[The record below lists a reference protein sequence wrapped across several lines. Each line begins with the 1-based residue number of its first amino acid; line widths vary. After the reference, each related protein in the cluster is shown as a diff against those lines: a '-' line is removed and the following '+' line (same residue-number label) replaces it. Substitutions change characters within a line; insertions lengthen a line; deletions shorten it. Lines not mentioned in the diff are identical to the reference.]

1 MPNINQRNSKL
12 EDVQLPDAV
21 ERYLQ
26 HQMSQ
31 EERLQFEALRTSNP
45 EIDQFVVEHSLF
57 LNQLNEFGENKAFRA
72 SLNQIHSNLLDAGTI
87 KPVVPRAKLVEQFK
101 RYRRVW
107 AVAASIAGI
116 IAITVSGLVAY
127 FTPNNTQA
135 YEQLRRDMS
144 KIKAQTT
151 LLTNEVRNT
160 KDSSKV
166 VVRVPTNETYKF
178 GGTGFLIDAKGY
190 LVTNAHVIKD
200 AKTIIVQSKGQEF
213 KATLVRT
220 DAERDLAILKIDDE
234 DFKPFASLPYGFK
247 KTGTD
252 LGEQIFT
259 LGFPRD
265 EIVYGEGYM
274 SASTGYNGDT
284 MSCQIAVAANPG
296 NSGGP
301 VFNKNGEVVGIL
313 STRQLQAQGF
323 VFAVTAKNLFKSL
336 EELKKDTAYQ
346 NIKMNSLSSIKGME
360 RPQQIKKIE
369 DCVFMV
375 KTYQ

>member
-1 MPNINQRNSKL
+1 MM
-12 EDVQLPDAV
+12 EDIQLSEAV
-21 ERYLQ
+21 ERFLQ
-26 HQMSQ
+26 GQMDA
-31 EERLQFEALRTSNP
+31 EELSRFEQLRKSNP
-45 EIDQFVVEHSLF
+45 EVDQFVVEHSIF
-57 LNQLNEFGENKAFRA
+57 LSQLNEFGERKHFRS
-72 SLNQIHSNLLDAGTI
+72 SLEEIHDNLLGNGTI
-87 KPVVPRAKLVEQFK
+87 KTFVPKTKVVDLFRK
-101 RYRRVW
+101 YRRVW

-127 FTPNNTQA
+127 FTPNLTKPQL
-135 YEQLRRDMS
+135 EQLSRKVNILEKQQND
-144 KIKAQTT
+144 
-151 LLTNEVRNT
+151 LTNEVR
-160 KDSSKV
+160 DSSKV
-166 VVRVPTNETYKF
+166 TSRVPVNETFKF

-190 LVTNAHVIKD
+190 LVTNAHVIKG
-200 AKTIIVQSKGQEF
+200 AKTIIVQSHGQEF
-213 KATLVRT
+213 KASIVKI
-220 DAERDLAILKIDDE
+220 DAERDLAILKIDDNE
-234 DFKPFASLPYGFK
+234 FKPFASLPYGFK
-247 KTGTD
+247 KTGAD

-323 VFAVTAKNLFKSL
+323 VFAVTAKNIFKSL
-336 EELKKDTAYQ
+336 DELKKDTTYQ
-346 NIKMNSLSSIKGME
+346 NIKINTLSSVKGME

-369 DCVFMV
+369 DCVFLV

>member
-1 MPNINQRNSKL
+1 M
-12 EDVQLPDAV
+12 EDIQLPETV
-21 ERYLQ
+21 ERYLLG
-26 HQMSQ
+26 QMDA
-31 EERLQFEALRTSNP
+31 EELARFDQLRKTNP
-45 EIDQFVVEHSLF
+45 EVDQFVVEQTLF
-57 LNQLNEFGENKAFRA
+57 LQQLNSFGERKALRT
-72 SLNQIHSNLLDAGTI
+72 SLQDIHANLMDTGAI
-87 KPVVPRAKLVEQFK
+87 KTMAPKAKVVDMFK
-101 RYRRVW
+101 KYRRVW

-127 FTPNNTQA
+127 FTPNTKPQL
-135 YEQLRRDMS
+135 EQLSREVSSLR
-144 KIKAQTT
+144 AQTKI
-151 LLTNEVRNT
+151 LTNEVR
-160 KDSSKV
+160 DSSKAV
-166 VVRVPTNETYKF
+166 SRVPENETFKF

-190 LVTNAHVIKD
+190 LITNAHVIKG

-213 KATLVRT
+213 KAKLIKE
-220 DAERDLAILKIDDE
+220 DQERDLAILKIDDNE
-234 DFKPFASLPYGFK
+234 FKSFVSLPYGFK
-247 KTGTD
+247 KTGAD
-252 LGEQIFT
+252 KGEQIFT

-265 EIVYGEGYM
+265 EIVYGEGYL

-323 VFAVTAKNLFKSL
+323 VFAVTAKNIFRSL

-346 NIKMNSLSSIKGME
+346 NVKISTLSSVKGME

-369 DCVFMV
+369 DCVFLV

>member
-1 MPNINQRNSKL
+1 M
-12 EDVQLPDAV
+12 EDIQLSDAV
-21 ERYLQ
+21 ERFLQ
-26 HQMSQ
+26 GQMSS
-31 EERLQFEALRTSNP
+31 EELTEFEQLRASNP
-45 EIDQFVVEHSLF
+45 EVDQFVAAHGIF
-57 LNQLNEFGENKAFRA
+57 LSQLNEFGDRKQFDS
-72 SLNQIHSNLLDAGTI
+72 SLQDIHTRLLDAGTI
-87 KPVVPRAKLVEQFK
+87 KPQAPKAKVLDLFK

-127 FTPNNTQA
+127 FTPNATPQQL
-135 YEQLRRDMS
+135 EQLSREVS
-144 KIKAQTT
+144 NLKKQTK
-151 LLTNEVRNT
+151 LLTNEVRDST
-160 KDSSKV
+160 KMP
-166 VVRVPTNETYKF
+166 RVPQNEIYKL

-190 LVTNAHVIKD
+190 LVTNAHVVKD
-200 AKTIIVQSKGQEF
+200 AKTIIVQSKGQEYT
-213 KATLVRT
+213 AVLVRA
-220 DAERDLAILKIDDE
+220 DAARDIAILKIDDE
-234 DFKPFASLPYGFK
+234 DFKPFTSLPYGFK
-247 KTGTD
+247 KNGAD

-301 VFNKNGEVVGIL
+301 VFNRNGEVVGIL

-323 VFAVTAKNLFKSL
+323 VFAVTSKNILRSL
-336 EELKKDTAYQ
+336 EDLKKDTAYQ
-346 NIKMNSLSSIKGME
+346 NIKISTLSAVKGME

-369 DCVFMV
+369 DCVFLV

>member
-1 MPNINQRNSKL
+1 MI
-12 EDVQLPDAV
+12 EDIQLSDAV
-21 ERYLQ
+21 ERFLQ
-26 HQMSQ
+26 GQMDA
-31 EERLQFEALRTSNP
+31 EELSRFEQLRKSNP
-45 EIDQFVVEHSLF
+45 ELDQFVVEHSIF
-57 LNQLNEFGENKAFRA
+57 LNQLNEFGDRKQFRSA
-72 SLNQIHSNLLDAGTI
+72 LQEIHHNLLDSGTI
-87 KPVVPRAKLVEQFK
+87 KPRASKAKVVDIVRK
-101 RYRRVW
+101 YRRVW
-107 AVAASIAGI
+107 AVAASIASI

-127 FTPNNTQA
+127 FTPNFTKPQI
-135 YEQLRRDMS
+135 EQLSR
-144 KIKAQTT
+144 KVNILEIQQNA
-151 LLTNEVRNT
+151 LTHEVRDST
-160 KDSSKV
+160 KITT
-166 VVRVPTNETYKF
+166 RVPVNETFKF

-200 AKTIIVQSKGQEF
+200 AKTILVQNRGQEF
-213 KATLVRT
+213 KALIVKIDT
-220 DAERDLAILKIDDE
+220 ERDLAILKIE
-234 DFKPFASLPYGFK
+234 DPEFKPFASLPYGFK
-247 KTGTD
+247 KTGAD

-323 VFAVTAKNLFKSL
+323 VFAVTAKNIFKSL
-336 EELKKDTAYQ
+336 DELKKDTTYQ
-346 NIKMNSLSSIKGME
+346 NIRINTLSSVKGME
-360 RPQQIKKIE
+360 RPLQIKKIE
-369 DCVFMV
+369 DCVFLV

>member
-1 MPNINQRNSKL
+1 M
-12 EDVQLPDAV
+12 EDIQLSDTV
-21 ERYLQ
+21 ERFLQ
-26 HQMSQ
+26 GQMNQ
-31 EERLQFEALRTSNP
+31 EELSHFEQIRKSNP
-45 EIDQFVVEHSLF
+45 EVDQFVVEHSLF
-57 LNQLNEFGENKAFRA
+57 LARLNEFGDRKEFC
-72 SLNQIHSNLLDAGTI
+72 STLQEIHNNLLDAGTI
-87 KPVVPRAKLVEQFK
+87 KPQAPKARVVDLFK
-101 RYRRVW
+101 KYRRVW

-127 FTPNNTQA
+127 FTPNTKPQI
-135 YEQLRRDMS
+135 EQLSREVSNLKKQQNALSNEFKNDT
-144 KIKAQTT
+144 KIET
-151 LLTNEVRNT
+151 
-160 KDSSKV
+160 
-166 VVRVPTNETYKF
+166 RVPQNETYKF

-190 LVTNAHVIKD
+190 LVTNAHVVKD
-200 AKTIIVQSKGQEF
+200 AKTIIVQNKGQEF
-213 KATLVRT
+213 RAILVRS
-220 DAERDLAILKIDDE
+220 DAARDLAILKIDDE
-234 DFKPFASLPYGFK
+234 DFKPFTNLPYGFK
-247 KTGTD
+247 KTGAD

-323 VFAVTAKNLFKSL
+323 VFAVTSKNIFKSL
-336 EELKKDTAYQ
+336 EDLKKDTTYQ
-346 NIKMNSLSSIKGME
+346 NIKINMLSSVKGME

-369 DCVFMV
+369 DCVFLV

>member
-1 MPNINQRNSKL
+1 M
-12 EDVQLPDAV
+12 EDIQLSDAV

-26 HQMSQ
+26 GEMNQDELAS
-31 EERLQFEALRTSNP
+31 FEQLRKSNP
-45 EIDQFVVEHSLF
+45 GVDQYVVEHSLF
-57 LNQLNEFGENKAFRA
+57 LTQLNQFGERKQFRSA
-72 SLNQIHSNLLDAGTI
+72 LMEIHNNLLDNGSI
-87 KPVVPRAKLVEQFK
+87 KPQASKAKVVDLFK
-101 RYRRVW
+101 KYRRVW

-127 FTPNNTQA
+127 FTPNSIPQI
-135 YEQLRRDMS
+135 EQLNR
-144 KIKAQTT
+144 KISILEKKTNV
-151 LLTNEVRNT
+151 LTEAVR
-160 KDSSKV
+160 DSSSARIT
-166 VVRVPTNETYKF
+166 RVPQNETYKF
-178 GGTGFLIDAKGY
+178 GGTGFLIDTKGY
-190 LVTNAHVIKD
+190 LVTNAHVVKD
-200 AKTIIVQSKGQEF
+200 AKTIIVQNKGQEY
-213 KATLVRT
+213 KASMVRI

-234 DFKPFASLPYGFK
+234 DFKPVANLPYGFK
-247 KTGTD
+247 KTGAD

-274 SASTGYNGDT
+274 SANTGYNGDT

-313 STRQLQAQGF
+313 STRQIQAQGF
-323 VFAVTAKNLFKSL
+323 VFAVTAKNIFKSL
-336 EELKKDTAYQ
+336 DDLKKDTTYQ
-346 NIKMNSLSSIKGME
+346 NIKINTVSSVKGME

-369 DCVFMV
+369 DCVFLV

>member
-1 MPNINQRNSKL
+1 M
-12 EDVQLPDAV
+12 EDIQLPDAV
-21 ERYLQ
+21 ERYMQ
-26 HQMSQ
+26 GQMNP
-31 EERLQFEALRTSNP
+31 EELAQFEQLRKSNP

-57 LNQLNEFGENKAFRA
+57 LTQLNEFGDRKQFR
-72 SLNQIHSNLLDAGTI
+72 SGLREIHNNLLDTGAI
-87 KPVVPRAKLVEQFK
+87 KPQVPKAKVVDLFK
-101 RYRRVW
+101 KYRRVW

-116 IAITVSGLVAY
+116 IAITISGLVAY
-127 FTPNNTQA
+127 FTPNTTPQI
-135 YEQLRRDMS
+135 EQLRLEVS
-144 KIKAQTT
+144 KLNTQTK
-151 LLTNEVRNT
+151 LLTKEFR
-160 KDSSKV
+160 DSSTKIT
-166 VVRVPTNETYKF
+166 RVPQNEIYKF

-200 AKTIIVQSKGQEF
+200 AKTIIVQSKGQEY
-213 KATLVRT
+213 KAVLVRA
-220 DAERDLAILKIDDE
+220 DAERDLAILKIEDN

-247 KTGTD
+247 KTGAD

-274 SASTGYNGDT
+274 SASTGFNGDT

-323 VFAVTAKNLFKSL
+323 VFAVTAKNIFKSL
-336 EELKKDTAYQ
+336 DDLKKDTTYQ
-346 NIKMNSLSSIKGME
+346 NIKINTGSSVKGME

-369 DCVFMV
+369 DCVFLV

>member
-1 MPNINQRNSKL
+1 M
-12 EDVQLPDAV
+12 EDIQLPDAV

-26 HQMSQ
+26 GQMTG
-31 EERLQFEALRTSNP
+31 EERAQFELLRKSNP

-57 LNQLNEFGENKAFRA
+57 LTQLNEFGERKQFRSA
-72 SLNQIHSNLLDAGTI
+72 LHEIHNNLLDTGII
-87 KPVVPRAKLVEQFK
+87 KPQVSKAKVVDLFK
-101 RYRRVW
+101 KYRRVW

-127 FTPNNTQA
+127 FTPNSIPQI
-135 YEQLRRDMS
+135 EQLRREVS
-144 KIKAQTT
+144 VLKKQQNA
-151 LLTNEVRNT
+151 LSNEFKDT
-160 KDSSKV
+160 KV
-166 VVRVPTNETYKF
+166 ATRVPVGEAYKF

-200 AKTIIVQSKGQEF
+200 AKTIIVQNKGQEY
-213 KATLVRT
+213 KATLVRS

-234 DFKPFASLPYGFK
+234 DFKPFTSLPYGFK
-247 KTGTD
+247 KTGAD

-313 STRQLQAQGF
+313 STRQIQAQGF
-323 VFAVTAKNLFKSL
+323 VFAVTAKNIFKSL
-336 EELKKDTAYQ
+336 DDLKKDTTYQ
-346 NIKMNSLSSIKGME
+346 NIKINSVSSVKGME

-369 DCVFMV
+369 DCVFLV

>member
-1 MPNINQRNSKL
+1 M
-12 EDVQLPDAV
+12 EDIQLSDAV
-21 ERYLQ
+21 ERFLQ
-26 HQMSQ
+26 GQMGPDELS
-31 EERLQFEALRTSNP
+31 RFEQLRKSNP
-45 EIDQFVVEHSLF
+45 EVDQFVVEHSLF
-57 LNQLNEFGENKAFRA
+57 IGQLNEFGDRKSFRSA
-72 SLNQIHSNLLDAGTI
+72 LQEIHNNLLDTGAI
-87 KPVVPRAKLVEQFK
+87 KPQATRTKVIDIVKK
-101 RYRRVW
+101 YRRVW

-116 IAITVSGLVAY
+116 IAITISGLVAY
-127 FTPNNTQA
+127 FTPNNRPQL
-135 YEQLRRDMS
+135 EQLRREVSILKTQTNNLTKEFRDTTA
-144 KIKAQTT
+144 KAT
-151 LLTNEVRNT
+151 
-160 KDSSKV
+160 
-166 VVRVPTNETYKF
+166 RVPVNETFKF

-200 AKTIIVQSKGQEF
+200 AKTIIVQSHGQEF
-213 KATLVRT
+213 KALLVKV
-220 DAERDLAILKIDDE
+220 DAERDLAILKIDDAE
-234 DFKPFASLPYGFK
+234 FKPFSNLPYGFK
-247 KTGTD
+247 KTGAD

-323 VFAVTAKNLFKSL
+323 VFAVTARNIFKSL
-336 EELKKDTAYQ
+336 EELKKDTTYQ
-346 NIKMNSLSSIKGME
+346 NVKINTLSSVKGLE

-369 DCVFMV
+369 DCVFLV

>member
-1 MPNINQRNSKL
+1 M
-12 EDVQLPDAV
+12 EDIQLSEAV
-21 ERYLQ
+21 ERFLQ
-26 HQMSQ
+26 GQMDA
-31 EERLQFEALRTSNP
+31 EELSRFEQLRKSNP
-45 EIDQFVVEHSLF
+45 EVDQFVVEHSIF
-57 LNQLNEFGENKAFRA
+57 LNQLNEFGDRKHFRS
-72 SLNQIHSNLLDAGTI
+72 SLVEIHDNLLGNGTI
-87 KPVVPRAKLVEQFK
+87 KTLAPKTKVVDLFRK
-101 RYRRVW
+101 YRRVW

-116 IAITVSGLVAY
+116 IAITISGLVAY
-127 FTPNNTQA
+127 FTPNLTKPQL
-135 YEQLRRDMS
+135 EQLSR
-144 KIKAQTT
+144 KVNILEKQQNA
-151 LLTNEVRNT
+151 LTNEVR
-160 KDSSKV
+160 DSSKV
-166 VVRVPTNETYKF
+166 TRRVPVNETFKF

-190 LVTNAHVIKD
+190 LVTNAHVIKG
-200 AKTIIVQSKGQEF
+200 AKTIIVQSHGQEF
-213 KATLVRT
+213 KASIVKI
-220 DAERDLAILKIDDE
+220 DAERDLAILKIDDNE
-234 DFKPFASLPYGFK
+234 FKPFASLPYGFK
-247 KTGTD
+247 KTGAD

-323 VFAVTAKNLFKSL
+323 VFAVTAKNIFKSL
-336 EELKKDTAYQ
+336 DELKKDTTYQ
-346 NIKMNSLSSIKGME
+346 NIKINTLSSVKGME

-369 DCVFMV
+369 DCVFLV

>member
-1 MPNINQRNSKL
+1 M
-12 EDVQLPDAV
+12 EDIQLSETV
-21 ERYLQ
+21 ERYLLG
-26 HQMSQ
+26 QMDA
-31 EERLQFEALRTSNP
+31 EELARFEQLRISNP
-45 EIDQFVVEHSLF
+45 EVDQFVVEQTLF
-57 LNQLNEFGENKAFRA
+57 LNQLNNFGDRAAFRH
-72 SLNQIHSNLLDAGTI
+72 SLQEIHQNLLDKGGIKTI
-87 KPVVPRAKLVEQFK
+87 TPKAKVADMFRK
-101 RYRRVW
+101 YRRVW

-127 FTPNNTQA
+127 FTPNTKPQL
-135 YEQLRRDMS
+135 EQLSREVS
-144 KIKAQTT
+144 SLKAQTKI
-151 LLTNEVRNT
+151 LTNEVR
-160 KDSSKV
+160 DSSKITS
-166 VVRVPTNETYKF
+166 RVPVNETFKF

-190 LVTNAHVIKD
+190 LITNAHVIKG

-213 KATLVRT
+213 KARLVKE
-220 DAERDLAILKIDDE
+220 DMERDLAILKIDDTE
-234 DFKPFASLPYGFK
+234 FKGFTNLPYGFK
-247 KTGTD
+247 KTGAD

-323 VFAVTAKNLFKSL
+323 VFAVTAKNIFKSL

-346 NIKMNSLSSIKGME
+346 NIKINTLSSVKGME

-369 DCVFMV
+369 DCVFLV

>member
-1 MPNINQRNSKL
+1 M
-12 EDVQLPDAV
+12 EDSQLQDAI

-26 HQMSQ
+26 DEMGH
-31 EERLQFEALRTSNP
+31 EERAHFEQLRASSP

-57 LNQLNEFGENKAFRA
+57 LNRLNEFGDRKQFKS
-72 SLNQIHSNLLDAGTI
+72 SLQDIHDNLLVEGSIRPLGAG
-87 KPVVPRAKLVEQFK
+87 KARVVDLFK
-101 RYRRVW
+101 KYRRVW

-116 IAITVSGLVAY
+116 IAITISGLMAY
-127 FTPNNTQA
+127 FTPNTQPQI
-135 YEQLRRDMS
+135 EQLRREVS
-144 KIKAQTT
+144 RLKTQTNI
-151 LLTNEVRNT
+151 LTNEVRDST
-160 KDSSKV
+160 KIT
-166 VVRVPTNETYKF
+166 RVPQNEIFKF

-200 AKTIIVQSKGQEF
+200 AKTIIVQNKGQEF
-213 KATLVRT
+213 RATAVKI
-220 DAERDLAILKIDDE
+220 DMERDLAILKIE
-234 DFKPFASLPYGFK
+234 DSEFKPFSSLPYGFK
-247 KTGTD
+247 KTGAD

-301 VFNKNGEVVGIL
+301 VFNKNGEVIGIL
-313 STRQLQAQGF
+313 STRQAQAQGF
-323 VFAVTAKNLFKSL
+323 VFAVTAKNIFKSL
-336 EELKKDTAYQ
+336 EDLKKDTAYQ
-346 NIKMNSLSSIKGME
+346 NIRMSTVSAVKGLE

-369 DCVFMV
+369 DCVFLV